1 MITEAELIKICRE
14 NDNIDFI
21 GKHDS
26 QKIIISDCLADVE
39 ISALFSAW
47 INPIR
52 NDDISEAQNK
62 ILELWARIGE
72 PHTHFSDRRPLEF
85 IKSRVWDNY
94 YGDNSRIYK
103 YYDLNAFYYLCR
115 RIWFLYVKENRE
127 SIEDLFQDIT
137 IKYYHQKMCR
147 VLGGNTLIQNEKTY
161 GSCANLNMF
170 FKWMIHDLKRWD
182 KIDETKLLIPTTH
195 KIISAAHDLLII
207 NNQTRTLKNAITIT
221 EFAKHLLGYDYM
233 KMFAGLIFYY
243 ENYLKK

>member
-1 MITEAELIKICRE
+1 MITESELIKICRE

-26 QKIIISDCLADVE
+26 QKIIKSDCLADVE
-39 ISALFSAW
+39 ISALFSSW

-52 NDDISEAQNK
+52 NDDISDVQSK
-62 ILELWARIGE
+62 ILELWLD
-72 PHTHFSDRRPLEF
+72 TNFYNPLEF

-170 FKWMIHDLKRWD
+170 FKWMVHDLKRWK

-233 KMFAGLIFYY
+233 KMYAGLLAYY
-243 ENYLKK
+243 NYSEK